1 MIFLDKSVSWYE
13 YTIAAAFCAVDNLDF
28 SEILQLNLCQKV
40 KSSLY
45 SMVCISEILETYF
58 LFNYC
63 H

>member
-1 MIFLDKSVSWYE
+1 MIFLDKSASWYE

-28 SEILQLNLCQKV
+28 SEILQLNLCQK
-40 KSSLY
+40 SSLY